1 MTRGTT
7 VGYDFV
13 ALERG
18 RQAAFFA
25 AHMPASAISDTA
37 AYRLLR
43 DYRQLNLAPSIR
55 DVAARHFADKG
66 IAWHLYVDHGLSSQV
81 ACLNFLMPLATR
93 PDILAQIVQRAL
105 GGVLPE
111 MLEVEPG
118 PDGQPWFVGFEWIGG
133 RNYLGEWPRA
143 GLPQRGANVTSAD
156 AFLRFRHEGRTEALL
171 IEWKYTESY
180 GKPPDPKSHDERMR
194 RYGARTFA
202 PGGPFLPAAEAFDV
216 ADLFWEPTYQLA
228 RQQML
233 AWQMERDPDEPA
245 ERVRVLHIAPSANL
259 ALRKVTS
266 PALRRLGSDI
276 LALFPSLI
284 SEPDSFISRSTETLF
299 APLIDARPD
308 DGWAAYLSGR
318 YAFLKDSAVST
329 EEAA

>member
-7 VGYDFV
+7 VTYGFV
-13 ALERG
+13 ARERA

-25 AHMPASAISDTA
+25 AHIPAAAISDTS
-37 AYRLLR
+37 AYRLR
-43 DYRQLNLAPSIR
+43 REHRQQNLAPSIR
-55 DVAARHFADKG
+55 EVTVRYFADKR
-66 IAWHLYVDHGLSSQV
+66 IAWHLYADHGLSSQV

-93 PDILAQIVQRAL
+93 PDILAQIVQPAL
-105 GGVLPE
+105 GGALPE

-118 PDGQPWFVGFEWIGG
+118 PDGKPWFLGFEWIGG
-133 RNYLGEWPRA
+133 RNYLGEWPRT

-156 AFLRFRHEGRTEALL
+156 AFLRFRREGRTEALL

-194 RYGARTFA
+194 RYGDRTFA
-202 PGGPFLPAAEAFDV
+202 PDGPFRPAGQAFGV
-216 ADLFWEPTYQLA
+216 SDLFWEPAYQLA

-233 AWQMERDPDEPA
+233 AWQMERDQDEPA

-266 PALRRLGSDI
+266 PVLALQGSDV
-276 LALFPSLI
+276 LALFPSLL
-284 SEPDSFISRSTETLF
+284 SEPDSFVSMSTEALF

-308 DGWAAYLSGR
+308 DAWAAYLSGR
-318 YAFLKDSAVST
+318 YAFLKDSAVRT
-329 EEAA
+329 QEAA